1 MNFQHS
7 RLVLAALLSALLVV
21 VAGLVALAV
30 GGGHSSTNG
39 QRSVHSRTRTT
50 PLLAPSGW
58 HPVSPT
64 TVVLPA
70 TPVQQRYDQG
80 FREGFSSAANRAQMA
95 RVAALQ
101 LPPPAVAGHWPA
113 LVPTST
119 PSAWSREFTA
129 GLLDIDFASQS
140 RAELGNWLVAEEAPD
155 LMPGIPVPDQL
166 RTLYASVLEPAIDG
180 QPSPV
185 PSAAEWGAEAAAG
198 VRWSVSALLAQPDP
212 QWQDMI
218 AAGWRPS

>member
-1 MNFQHS
+1 MSLQHS

-30 GGGHSSTNG
+30 SGGHSSTNG

-50 PLLAPSGW
+50 PLFAPSGW

-80 FREGFSSAANRAQMA
+80 FREGFSSAANRGQMA

-101 LPPPAVAGHWPA
+101 LPPPAVGGHWPA

-119 PSAWSREFTA
+119 PNAWSREFTA
-129 GLLDIDFASQS
+129 GLLNIDFASQS
-140 RAELGNWLVAEEAPD
+140 RGRPGRLAGGRRGAGPD
-155 LMPGIPVPDQL
+155 ARVSRYRTSCGPCTPVC
-166 RTLYASVLEPAIDG
+166 
-180 QPSPV
+180 
-185 PSAAEWGAEAAAG
+185 WN
-198 VRWSVSALLAQPDP
+198 
-212 QWQDMI
+212 
-218 AAGWRPS
+218 RPSTASRRRSRRLPSGERRPPPGCAGP